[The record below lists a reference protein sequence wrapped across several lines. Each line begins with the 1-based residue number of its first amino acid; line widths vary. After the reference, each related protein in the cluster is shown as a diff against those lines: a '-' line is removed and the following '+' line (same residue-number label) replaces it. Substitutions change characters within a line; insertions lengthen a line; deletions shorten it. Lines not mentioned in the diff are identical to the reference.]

1 MDGVKT
7 TARIRG
13 TTPEIDVAAQ
23 RHRRNMT
30 AAEQKLWVALKN
42 RQLNGL
48 RFRSQH
54 PLGRFIADF
63 YCAQVRLVIE
73 VDGPVHNKQADY
85 DAARTQHFDTYG
97 YQVVRFTNQE
107 VLDNLPVVLAKIS
120 QLATE
125 ILTLKQVTQR

>member
-1 MDGVKT
+1 VDGVKT
-7 TARIRG
+7 TNRIRG
-13 TTPEIDVAAQ
+13 TTPEIEAAAQ

-42 RQLNGL
+42 RELNGL

-73 VDGPVHNKQADY
+73 VDGQVHDKQAEY
-85 DAARTQHFDTYG
+85 GEARTQHFDTYG

-107 VLDNLPVVLAKIS
+107 VLDNLPVVLTKVS
-120 QLATE
+120 QLMTE
-125 ILTLKQVTQR
+125 ILALK